1 MLPCGACCEYDL
13 RGKTV
18 LITGGSRGLGLVLGR
33 EFVRQG
39 ARVAICARD
48 VKELERASADL
59 VRRGLPVLAVP
70 CDVTNRAAV
79 EAMVEIVRNHF
90 GQIDVLVN
98 NAGVIEVG
106 PLEVMTLEDFE
117 EAMKI
122 HFWAPLYTTLVGLPE
137 MRAPRWAHHQYLF
150 DWRQNQRA
158 ALGALQC

>member
-1 MLPCGACCEYDL
+1 MKRSSTSLLTLAATGAGVFLAARAIRRYNRSYDL
-13 RGKTV
+13 RGKIA

-48 VKELERASADL
+48 VVELERASADL

-70 CDVTNRAAV
+70 CDVTDRAAV
-79 EAMVEIVRNHF
+79 EAMIETVRDHF
-90 GQIDVLVN
+90 GQIDVLIN

-117 EAMKI
+117 EAMK
-122 HFWAPLYTTLVGLPE
+122 
-137 MRAPRWAHHQYLF
+137 
-150 DWRQNQRA
+150 
-158 ALGALQC
+158 